1 MLGFMAAFPSGQETA
16 VGGFPVAVDFAA
28 LDEQGRPVV
37 DLRPEEVVLRVGRET
52 ADVRGLRFLPATS
65 EVARAATRP
74 TGRAFGAAEAIDF
87 DRSFLLVV
95 DHESLP
101 QGSEQSTREAISSFV
116 RRLSPRDRVGLVT
129 VPHGGVRVPLT
140 MDHSGVLQS
149 VQRVS
154 GRAPTRESAVDAAC
168 RARNV
173 LQELGALLSNALGTE
188 GPAVLVLFSGS
199 MYDGGGAIQ
208 VPLGTPIACDLQLSE
223 FQQLGVRTAQSRTY
237 TYIVQPEI
245 FTAPGW
251 TSNPRSGLE
260 QLAGAT
266 GGRVFQLS
274 GRDVNVLDRVR
285 LEMSGLYILQARIRS
300 KPRPGSTYVISV
312 KVNRPGVTIVARPQL
327 AIPSSPTSSQ

>member
-1 MLGFMAAFPSGQETA
+1 MLGFMVAVPIGQESVA
-16 VGGFPVAVDFAA
+16 GGFLIALDFAA
-28 LDEQGRPVV
+28 IDEHGRPVV

-52 ADVRGLRFLPATS
+52 AEVRGLRFLPATS
-65 EVARAATRP
+65 DAARAATRSP
-74 TGRAFGAAEAIDF
+74 GRTFGAAEAVDF

-101 QGSEQSTREAISSFV
+101 QGNEQSTREAISSFV

-129 VPHGGVRVPLT
+129 VPHGGVRVPVT
-140 MDHSGVLQS
+140 TDHSGVLQS

-154 GRAPTRESAVDAAC
+154 GRAPTRESAPDAAC

-173 LQELGALLSNALGTE
+173 LQELDVLLSKALSAD

-208 VPLGTPIACDLQLSE
+208 APLGTPIGCDLQVSE

-237 TYIVQPEI
+237 TYIVQPET
-245 FTAPGW
+245 FVKPAW

-266 GGRVFQLS
+266 GGRIVQLS

-285 LEMSGLYILQARIRS
+285 LEMSGLYAAQARIRS
-300 KPRPGSTYVISV
+300 KPRSGSTQAISI
-312 KVNRPGVTIVARPQL
+312 KVHRPGVTIIARPHL
-327 AIPSSPTSSQ
+327 AIPSSPQSAQ